1 MTTALSTMNVGDIE
15 GQFRICAYQRGYR
28 WGRHEVHQLLEDIW
42 ESKGQPYRLQPIV
55 VRAIGENEWELIDGQ
70 QRLTTLYL
78 IYLFMQRSGLKKFGP
93 QYSIVYDT
101 RNKSAE
107 FLRAPDSAQAEDNID
122 FHFLY
127 AAYAE
132 IEAWFGPD
140 EHKQQERA
148 DKLFIWLKD
157 GVEVIRY
164 ETGAEEDPIAL
175 FARLNVGR
183 IPLTDAE
190 LVKAH
195 LLTQVQAP
203 QHRADRAYSVAAQ
216 WDGIERDL
224 RRPDIWAFISNRQG
238 DDYPTRITLLLDT
251 LADQQQLSDAQH
263 GQRQTFEKLRAAIT
277 RDPMNFWNAVVEL
290 HARVLGWFED
300 HHLYHRIGFLIA
312 SGDSFGEILTL
323 ARGKLVSEFTRAL
336 VGRIG
341 EKLDLSRKALAELS
355 YEGGAGRNK
364 CQQALLLMNVETI
377 RHRDMS
383 GERFPFAAHHG
394 DNWSLEHIHAQ
405 NSEVL
410 RNEEEWYSWLA
421 LHRKVLA
428 DLPISDEF
436 LNQRDSLLAELMAV
450 SRPITNLVFQRL
462 SVAVTDL
469 LTATD
474 QAVGAANM
482 ANDMH
487 GIANLALL
495 QSGKNSVLSNSAF
508 EAKRQALLAMDK
520 AGAYIPVCTRQVFL
534 KYFGDHSARKPYF
547 WSLQD
552 REAYSAALE
561 NLLGPYLKAPV

>member
-1 MTTALSTMNVGDIE
+1 MNVGDIE
-15 GQFRICAYQRGYR
+15 GCFRICAYQRGYR

-42 ESKGQPYRLQPIV
+42 ESKGTPYRLQPIV
-55 VRAIGENEWELIDGQ
+55 VRAIGQNEWELIDGQ

-93 QYSIVYDT
+93 RYSIVYDT

-107 FLRAPDSAQAEDNID
+107 FLKAPDSAQAEENID
-122 FHFLY
+122 FHYLY

-157 GVEVIRY
+157 AVEVIWY

-195 LLTQVQAP
+195 LLTQVQAKD
-203 QHRADRAYSVAAQ
+203 RADRAYSVAAQ

-224 RRPDIWAFISNRQG
+224 HRPDIWAFISNRQG
-238 DDYPTRITLLLDT
+238 DDYPTRISLLLDT
-251 LADQQQLSDAQH
+251 LADQQQLPHVQH
-263 GQRQTFEKLRAAIT
+263 GQHQTFEKLKDAIT
-277 RDPMNFWNAVVEL
+277 RDPMDFWNAAVEL

-300 HHLYHRIGFLIA
+300 HHLYHRIGFLVA

-336 VGRIG
+336 VVRIG
-341 EKLDLSRKALAELS
+341 EWLDLSRNALAELS

-377 RHRDMS
+377 RRRDIS
-383 GERFPFAAHHG
+383 GERFPFSTHHG
-394 DNWSLEHIHAQ
+394 DDWSLEHIHAQ
-405 NSEVL
+405 SSDVL
-410 RNEEEWYSWLA
+410 RHEEEWHSWLA
-421 LHRKVLA
+421 LHRRVLT
-428 DLPISDEF
+428 DLPISDE
-436 LNQRDSLLAELMAV
+436 LMKQRDGLLAELKAV
-450 SRPITNLVFQRL
+450 SRPVTNLVFQRL
-462 SVAVTDL
+462 SVAVMDL
-469 LTATD
+469 LTATEP
-474 QAVGAANM
+474 AVGAANM

-508 EAKRQALLAMDK
+508 EAKRQALLKMDK
-520 AGAYIPVCTRQVFL
+520 AGDYIPVCTRQVFL

-547 WSLQD
+547 WSRQD
-552 REAYSAALE
+552 REAYFAALE
-561 NLLGPYLKAPV
+561 NLLGPYLKATV